1 MMSPLLSAMQPGSV
15 GHTSD
20 IMEAA
25 CRFVGAL
32 GKSIMKGAAPMLDS
46 LIKANMEVITTSR
59 AVKFKSGDKNV
70 HQVEVTF
77 QSIFSKFLIH
87 FPSFLRRLLPPAK
100 GMLRRKDT
108 WTTFLNMKYSSF

>member
-1 MMSPLLSAMQPGSV
+1 MEVVKVARHGEGAAKKGVEAAKGCAGPSSSPKLQMMSPLLSAMQPGSA

-25 CRFVGAL
+25 GRFVGAL
-32 GKSIMKGAAPMLDS
+32 GKSIMEGAAPMLDS

-59 AVKFKSGDKNV
+59 AVKFHSGDKNV

-77 QSIFSKFLIH
+77 QSIFF
-87 FPSFLRRLLPPAK
+87 
-100 GMLRRKDT
+100 
-108 WTTFLNMKYSSF
+108 